1 MLVDDREGRIW
12 MISWQSIGESHE
24 YQIIG
29 KPRLRYFYCA
39 RGRML
44 EEEAFFVLG
53 VLVFGQEIEVVE
65 GEVVVPPFD
74 FEAALKVF
82 SGGRIIASVHLMPSH
97 VVQNFVLIGV

>member
-1 MLVDDREGRIW
+1 MDDFLAGDRGSLEC
-12 MISWQSIGESHE
+12 
-24 YQIIG
+24 QIIG

-44 EEEAFFVLG
+44 GESLVVEEALFVLG
-53 VLVFGQEIEVVE
+53 VPVFGQEIEVVE

-97 VVQNFVLIGV
+97 VVQDFVLIGV